1 MIKILKKKEF
11 VNFFLSWYWLM
22 KNFVEFIVMLYIDLN
37 NCRF

>member
-22 KNFVEFIVMLYIDLN
+22 KYFVEFIVMLYIDLN